1 MAELH
6 AREALTSVGPYIRKC
21 ANLPIWE
28 MLVSRDRTPSAS
40 LAYHC
45 KVTQS
50 TGMAIQMQ
58 FEVIWAGDRIAI
70 RVL

>member
-1 MAELH
+1 MAELQ
-6 AREALTSVGPYIRKC
+6 YIRKC

-28 MLVSRDRTPSAS
+28 ILVSRDRTPSAS
-40 LAYHC
+40 QASHC

-50 TGMAIQMQ
+50 TGMATQMQ

-70 RVL
+70 RVS